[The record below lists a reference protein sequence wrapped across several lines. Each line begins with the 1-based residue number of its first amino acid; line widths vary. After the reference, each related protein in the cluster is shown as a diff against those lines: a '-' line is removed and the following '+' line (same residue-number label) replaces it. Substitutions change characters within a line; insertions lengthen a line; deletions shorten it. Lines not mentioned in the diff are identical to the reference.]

1 MDAQFATL
9 VLTAASGGCLV
20 GALRCIPVKA
30 FKRGGLRF
38 LRVGRLQFVFCIC
51 RESI

>member
-1 MDAQFATL
+1 MDQQFATI
-9 VLTAASGGCLV
+9 VLGAASSGCLV

-38 LRVGRLQFVFCIC
+38 LRVGRVQFVFCIC
-51 RESI
+51 RKSI